1 VKVKAYQ
8 SYQES
13 RVEWF
18 SAVPDHWEVLPC
30 RAIVDERNEKNE
42 GLKSDFYL
50 SLLAN
55 IGIIPYEEKGDI
67 GNKKPEDLE
76 KCKLVERGDLVIN
89 SMNYGIGS
97 FGLSELSGVCSPVY
111 IVLCPKSEM
120 IEERFALRIFE
131 CRDFQTYAQSF
142 GNGILAHRAA
152 INWDI
157 LKVLRVP
164 VPPRSEQN
172 LILQYLD
179 QETGKIDALVAEQ
192 ERLIALLK
200 EKRQAVISQAVTKG
214 LNPNAPM
221 KDSGIE
227 WLGQVPAHWQ
237 LGRLKQFGT
246 LQGGTGFPPDL
257 QGLEGEELP
266 FFKVADLGASE
277 DGVKMGSGN
286 HSISRKTADELRAK
300 IIPVGSI
307 LYAKIGAALLLNRRR
322 ITTVEC
328 CVDNNLSA
336 YTPLSDRL
344 RSGWAFYWLSIIDFG
359 KVVNPGAVPSFS
371 EGDQSVLPIVIP
383 PLPEQDRLIDQLS
396 TRTRKLDS
404 LITEATQ
411 AITLLRERRAALISA
426 AVTGKIDV
434 RALATSQPEAA

>member
-1 VKVKAYQ
+1 M
-8 SYQES
+8 
-13 RVEWF
+13 EWF
-18 SAVPDHWEVLPC
+18 SAVPDHWDVLPC

-111 IVLCPKSEM
+111 IVLRPKSEV

-200 EKRQAVISQAVTKG
+200 EKRQAVVSQAVTKG

-221 KDSGIE
+221 KDSGFE
-227 WLGQVPAHWQ
+227 WLGQVPAHWPCVA
-237 LGRLKQFGT
+237 LKHLIRSGT
-246 LQGGTGFPPDL
+246 SISYGIVQPGEALDDGVPFVQTTNMTGGTFDLADL
-257 QGLEGEELP
+257 QRTSHTIAAAYPRTCLEGGEVLLGIRASVGACHVVP
-266 FFKVADLGASE
+266 LHLRGANLSRGVARIVCDDRLVPDYLVAFLRSRFAADYWALHRQGSTFSE
-277 DGVKMGSGN
+277 V
-286 HSISRKTADELRAK
+286 SIETVREISVPVPSIYEQRFLVAAIQARADEFEALILEAKRA
-300 IIPVGSI
+300 I
-307 LYAKIGAALLLNRRR
+307 ALL
-322 ITTVEC
+322 
-328 CVDNNLSA
+328 
-336 YTPLSDRL
+336 
-344 RSGWAFYWLSIIDFG
+344 
-359 KVVNPGAVPSFS
+359 K
-371 EGDQSVLPIVIP
+371 
-383 PLPEQDRLIDQLS
+383 
-396 TRTRKLDS
+396 
-404 LITEATQ
+404 
-411 AITLLRERRAALISA
+411 ERRAALISA

-434 RALATSQPEAA
+434 RSLTPTEQEAA